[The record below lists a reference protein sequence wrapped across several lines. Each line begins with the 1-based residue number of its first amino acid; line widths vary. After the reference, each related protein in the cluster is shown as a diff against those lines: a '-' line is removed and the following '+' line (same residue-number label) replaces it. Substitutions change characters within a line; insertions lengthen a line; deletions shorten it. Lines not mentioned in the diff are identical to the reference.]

1 MPEFRAFPK
10 APRLLNCSM
19 VITEKIDGTNACVV
33 VSEDGE
39 VSAQS
44 RTRVIQP
51 GNDNFGFALWVQQNQ
66 DQLRELGTGY
76 HFGEWWGLG
85 IQRGYDLHERRFSL
99 FNVTR
104 WRDTRPD
111 CCHVVPVLDEG
122 VILSALHIDAIAAEL
137 QESGSLAAPGF
148 LKPEGVMVYID
159 GMNQYVKHPFDPAP
173 KGGR

>member
-1 MPEFRAFPK
+1 MAEFRAFPK
-10 APRLLNCSM
+10 VPRLTNLSM

-44 RTRVIQP
+44 RTRAIQP

-66 DQLRELGTGY
+66 DQLRELGPGY

-104 WRDTRPD
+104 WRDAHPD

-122 VILSALHIDAIAAEL
+122 TMLSALHIDAIAAEL
-137 QESGSLAAPGF
+137 QESGSQAAPGF
-148 LKPEGVMVYID
+148 WKPEGVMVYVD
-159 GMNQYVKHPFDPAP
+159 GMNQYIKHPFDPAP